1 MAGPAFPQFLMK
13 SKLFQ
18 ADGYEKES
26 RSKVAV
32 RQTERA
38 ATLAK
43 AKALFGKYYVLISP
57 ITEVK

>member
-1 MAGPAFPQFLMK
+1 MK
-13 SKLFQ
+13 TKLFQ

-32 RQTERA
+32 HQIERA

-43 AKALFGKYYVLISP
+43 AKALFGKYCVLTTP